1 MFGSDLDL
9 SLQHTH
15 TQKLS
20 VLTDKQSIYVYVIR
34 VSRERVGIMYVLIQ
48 NARKSERF
56 IGRAR
61 EREGAVVVVVVV
73 VVSNS

>member
-20 VLTDKQSIYVYVIR
+20 VLTDKKRYVYVIL
-34 VSRERVGIMYVLIQ
+34 VSREGIMYVLIQ
-48 NARKSERF
+48 KT
-56 IGRAR
+56 R
-61 EREGAVVVVVVV
+61 EKVCGL
-73 VVSNS
+73 